1 MTTADESLAD
11 GGISGYGTSIRTL
24 VFKLQ
29 KFCKQ
34 ISGQVT
40 RGEDEV
46 GRQGLRRVGRGWWWR
61 LWLGRGVGGGCGR
74 WMWEMGV
81 GDGVGRAGEKEDG

>member
-40 RGEDEV
+40 RREDEV

-61 LWLGRGVGGGCGR
+61 LWLGAWRGR
-74 WMWEMGV
+74 WMWEMDV
-81 GDGVGRAGEKEDG
+81 GDGFGRAGEKEDG